1 MAPPVSAATRMPTVS
16 ITSRVPKGTTR
27 GSTETVSR
35 ELALPEAVTPLPVWQ
50 LTSKTPSSTPR
61 ALAVLVGATHWAG
74 RVVPDGEAGGGLASL
89 QAAARSTPP
98 ATTPSSAAVGAR
110 SHRRGSSTERHGIV
124 VLRTTLGRIRP

>member
-89 QAAARSTPP
+89 QAARSTPP